1 MISNYYFTPMLPSF
15 VCEVTLGYMLA
26 YRNCKC
32 AEQLKFKITICGSY
46 NMGKPDII
54 YEDNDIIV
62 CYKPAGIAT
71 QTRRIGQQD
80 MESFIRNYRA
90 AKNEPP
96 YVGIVHR
103 LDQPVEGV
111 MVFAKNQKAAA
122 SLSRQIKEHTTEKY
136 YRAASRGQ
144 GVSGTA
150 VEEEEAWHT
159 LTDYISFDKRTNTSK
174 ITSEKDRLAKKAVLQ
189 YRVISVTPDRD
200 SSQNECIRTEFDI
213 KLLTGR
219 HHQIRLQ
226 LAHIGYPLI
235 GDTKYGKPA
244 SNNSGTGSKSGRTGG
259 GVREQLA
266 LCSYKLVFDHPATGE
281 RMTFELP

>member
-1 MISNYYFTPMLPSF
+1 MLPLF

-26 YRNCKC
+26 YRNCKY
-32 AEQLKFKITICGSY
+32 AEQLKFTITICGSY

-54 YEDNDIIV
+54 YEDNDIII

-144 GVSGTA
+144 GVSGTDKKEDNHA
-150 VEEEEAWHT
+150 PAWHT

-200 SSQNECIRTEFDI
+200 GSQNECIRTEFDI

-235 GDTKYGKPA
+235 GDTKYRKPA
-244 SNNSGTGSKSGRTGG
+244 SNNSGMGSKSGRTGG

>member
-1 MISNYYFTPMLPSF
+1 MLPSF

-32 AEQLKFKITICGSY
+32 DEQLKFTIIICGSY

-244 SNNSGTGSKSGRTGG
+244 SNNSGMGSKSGRTGG

-281 RMTFELP
+281 RLTFELP

>member
-1 MISNYYFTPMLPSF
+1 MLPSF

-32 AEQLKFKITICGSY
+32 DEQLKFTIIICGSY

-90 AKNEPP
+90 AKNEPL

-144 GVSGTA
+144 GVSGTDKKEDNHA
-150 VEEEEAWHT
+150 PAWHT

-200 SSQNECIRTEFDI
+200 GSQNECIRTEFDI

-235 GDTKYGKPA
+235 GDTKYRKPA
-244 SNNSGTGSKSGRTGG
+244 SNNSGMGSKSGRTGG

-266 LCSYKLVFDHPATGE
+266 LCSYKIVFDHPATGE
-281 RMTFELP
+281 RMTFVLP

>member
-1 MISNYYFTPMLPSF
+1 
-15 VCEVTLGYMLA
+15 
-26 YRNCKC
+26 
-32 AEQLKFKITICGSY
+32 
-46 NMGKPDII
+46 MGKPDII
-54 YEDNDIIV
+54 YEDNDIII

-144 GVSGTA
+144 GVSGTDKKEDNHA
-150 VEEEEAWHT
+150 PAWHT

-174 ITSEKDRLAKKAVLQ
+174 INKRKRQAGKKSSASVQ
-189 YRVISVTPDRD
+189 GDISDA
-200 SSQNECIRTEFDI
+200 
-213 KLLTGR
+213 G
-219 HHQIRLQ
+219 
-226 LAHIGYPLI
+226 
-235 GDTKYGKPA
+235 
-244 SNNSGTGSKSGRTGG
+244 
-259 GVREQLA
+259 
-266 LCSYKLVFDHPATGE
+266 
-281 RMTFELP
+281 

>member
-1 MISNYYFTPMLPSF
+1 
-15 VCEVTLGYMLA
+15 
-26 YRNCKC
+26 
-32 AEQLKFKITICGSY
+32 
-46 NMGKPDII
+46 MGKPDII

-144 GVSGTA
+144 GVSGA
-150 VEEEEAWHT
+150 DKEEAIKKIIMIWHGI
-159 LTDYISFDKRTNTSK
+159 LSQIISPSTSVPIHLK
-174 ITSEKDRLAKKAVLQ
+174 SQAKKKGWQ
-189 YRVISVTPDRD
+189 KKQCFS
-200 SSQNECIRTEFDI
+200 
-213 KLLTGR
+213 TG
-219 HHQIRLQ
+219 
-226 LAHIGYPLI
+226 
-235 GDTKYGKPA
+235 
-244 SNNSGTGSKSGRTGG
+244 
-259 GVREQLA
+259 
-266 LCSYKLVFDHPATGE
+266 
-281 RMTFELP
+281 

>member
-1 MISNYYFTPMLPSF
+1 MLPSF

-32 AEQLKFKITICGSY
+32 DEQLKFTIIICGSY

-266 LCSYKLVFDHPATGE
+266 LCSYKIVFDHPATGE

>member
-1 MISNYYFTPMLPSF
+1 
-15 VCEVTLGYMLA
+15 
-26 YRNCKC
+26 
-32 AEQLKFKITICGSY
+32 
-46 NMGKPDII
+46 MGKPDII

-111 MVFAKNQKAAA
+111 MVFAKNHKAAA

-136 YRAASRGQ
+136 YHAASRGQ
-144 GVSGTA
+144 GVSGA
-150 VEEEEAWHT
+150 DKKEDNHAPAWHT
-159 LTDYISFDKRTNTSK
+159 LTDYIFFDKRTNTSK

-235 GDTKYGKPA
+235 GDTKYGGDTA
-244 SNNSGTGSKSGRTGG
+244 
-259 GVREQLA
+259 REQLA
-266 LCSYKLVFDHPATGE
+266 LCSYKIVFDHPATGE

>member
-1 MISNYYFTPMLPSF
+1 
-15 VCEVTLGYMLA
+15 
-26 YRNCKC
+26 
-32 AEQLKFKITICGSY
+32 
-46 NMGKPDII
+46 MGKPDII

-136 YRAASRGQ
+136 YRAASRGH
-144 GVSGTA
+144 GVSGAA
-150 VEEEEAWHT
+150 VEDEEESFQDKSAYASKVPGDDKKEDIHDPAWHT

-189 YRVISVTPDRD
+189 YRILS
-200 SSQNECIRTEFDI
+200 NECNKTEFDI

-226 LAHIGYPLI
+226 LANIGYPLI
-235 GDTKYGKPA
+235 GDTKYGGETA
-244 SNNSGTGSKSGRTGG
+244 
-259 GVREQLA
+259 REQLA
-266 LCSYKLVFDHPATGE
+266 LCSYKIVFDHPATGE
-281 RMTFELP
+281 RLTFELP

>member
-1 MISNYYFTPMLPSF
+1 
-15 VCEVTLGYMLA
+15 
-26 YRNCKC
+26 
-32 AEQLKFKITICGSY
+32 
-46 NMGKPDII
+46 MGKPDII

-111 MVFAKNQKAAA
+111 MVFAKNQKVAA

-136 YRAASRGQ
+136 YHAASRGQ
-144 GVSGTA
+144 GLSGAA
-150 VEEEEAWHT
+150 VEDEEESFQDKSAYASKVPGDDKKEDIHDPAWHT

-189 YRVISVTPDRD
+189 YRILS
-200 SSQNECIRTEFDI
+200 NECNKTEFDI

-226 LAHIGYPLI
+226 LANIGYPLI
-235 GDTKYGKPA
+235 GDTKYGGETA
-244 SNNSGTGSKSGRTGG
+244 
-259 GVREQLA
+259 REQLA
-266 LCSYKLVFDHPATGE
+266 LCSYKIVFDHPATGE
-281 RMTFELP
+281 RLTFELP

>member
-1 MISNYYFTPMLPSF
+1 
-15 VCEVTLGYMLA
+15 
-26 YRNCKC
+26 
-32 AEQLKFKITICGSY
+32 
-46 NMGKPDII
+46 MGKPDII

-144 GVSGTA
+144 GASGA
-150 VEEEEAWHT
+150 DNKEDNHAPAWHT
-159 LTDYISFDKRTNTSK
+159 LTDYIFFDKRTNTSK

-235 GDTKYGKPA
+235 GDTKYGGDTA
-244 SNNSGTGSKSGRTGG
+244 
-259 GVREQLA
+259 REQLA
-266 LCSYKLVFDHPATGE
+266 LCSYKIVFDHPATGE

>member
-1 MISNYYFTPMLPSF
+1 
-15 VCEVTLGYMLA
+15 
-26 YRNCKC
+26 
-32 AEQLKFKITICGSY
+32 
-46 NMGKPDII
+46 MGKPNII

-62 CYKPAGIAT
+62 CYKPAGMAT

-136 YRAASRGQ
+136 YYAASYGL
-144 GVSGTA
+144 GSAGT
-150 VEEEEAWHT
+150 HT
-159 LTDYISFDKRTNTSK
+159 LTDYISFDKHTNTSK
-174 ITSEKDRLAKKAVLQ
+174 ITTAKDSQAKKAVLEYEVVEQ
-189 YRVISVTPDRD
+189 KNNITV
-200 SSQNECIRTEFDI
+200 FKI

-226 LAHIGYPLI
+226 FANIGYPLI
-235 GDTKYGKPA
+235 GDTKYGREGNV
-244 SNNSGTGSKSGRTGG
+244 NNGIAGNEAGNIAKAAAISGSVTTGRSRGMS
-259 GVREQLA
+259 REQLA
-266 LCSYKLVFDHPATGE
+266 LCSYKIVIDHPVSGK
-281 RMTFELP
+281 RMAFEVKPQNKIFK

>member
-1 MISNYYFTPMLPSF
+1 MLPSF

-32 AEQLKFKITICGSY
+32 DEQLKFTIIICGSY

-244 SNNSGTGSKSGRTGG
+244 SNNSGTGSKSGRTCG

-266 LCSYKLVFDHPATGE
+266 LCSYKIVFDHPATGE

>member
-1 MISNYYFTPMLPSF
+1 MLPSF

-26 YRNCKC
+26 YRNCKY
-32 AEQLKFKITICGSY
+32 AEQLKFTITICGSY

-54 YEDNDIIV
+54 YEDNDIII

-144 GVSGTA
+144 GVSGTDKKEDNHA
-150 VEEEEAWHT
+150 PAWHT

-200 SSQNECIRTEFDI
+200 GSQNECIRTEFDI

>member
-1 MISNYYFTPMLPSF
+1 
-15 VCEVTLGYMLA
+15 
-26 YRNCKC
+26 
-32 AEQLKFKITICGSY
+32 
-46 NMGKPDII
+46 MGRPNII

-62 CYKPAGIAT
+62 CYKPAGMAT

-136 YRAASRGQ
+136 YYAASYRNG
-144 GVSGTA
+144 SGSTDDIKR
-150 VEEEEAWHT
+150 VDEIVGTTKGLKVHT

-174 ITSEKDRLAKKAVLQ
+174 ITTDKDPQAKKAVLEYEIVEQ
-189 YRVISVTPDRD
+189 KNNITV
-200 SSQNECIRTEFDI
+200 FDI

-226 LAHIGYPLI
+226 FANIGYSLI
-235 GDTKYGKPA
+235 GDTKYGGERTA
-244 SNNSGTGSKSGRTGG
+244 NNGIDGNEAGNIAKDGGISGSVRTGRCRG
-259 GVREQLA
+259 TVREQLA
-266 LCSYKLVFDHPATGE
+266 LCSYKIVIDHPVSGE
-281 RMTFELP
+281 RMAFEVKPVNWVLQEL

>member
-1 MISNYYFTPMLPSF
+1 MLPSF

-32 AEQLKFKITICGSY
+32 DEQLKFTIIICGSY

-144 GVSGTA
+144 GVSGTDKKEDNHA
-150 VEEEEAWHT
+150 PAWHT

>member
-1 MISNYYFTPMLPSF
+1 MLPSF

-32 AEQLKFKITICGSY
+32 DEQLKFTIIICGSY

-90 AKNEPP
+90 AKNEPL

-144 GVSGTA
+144 GVSGTDKKEDNHA
-150 VEEEEAWHT
+150 PAWHT

-200 SSQNECIRTEFDI
+200 GSQNECIRTEFDI

-226 LAHIGYPLI
+226 LANIGYPLI

-266 LCSYKLVFDHPATGE
+266 LCSYKIVFDHPATGE

>member
-1 MISNYYFTPMLPSF
+1 
-15 VCEVTLGYMLA
+15 
-26 YRNCKC
+26 
-32 AEQLKFKITICGSY
+32 
-46 NMGKPDII
+46 MGKPEII

-62 CYKPAGIAT
+62 SYKSAGIAT

-80 MESFIRNYRA
+80 MESLIRNYRA

-136 YRAASRGQ
+136 YYAASYG
-144 GVSGTA
+144 SGSTNNDDNPSENKKAA
-150 VEEEEAWHT
+150 VLDTQT
-159 LTDYISFDKRTNTSK
+159 LIDYIAFDKRNNTSK
-174 ITSEKDRLAKKAVLQ
+174 ITTAKDPQAKKAVLE
-189 YRVISVTPDRD
+189 YKIIPVTGSDNDISG
-200 SSQNECIRTEFDI
+200 NEKTDERTEESTNKSITEIADDKIAYGRAGYRNETELDKHNTKVIFDI

-226 LAHIGYPLI
+226 FANIGWPLI
-235 GDTKYGKPA
+235 GDTKYGR
-244 SNNSGTGSKSGRTGG
+244 S
-259 GVREQLA
+259 REKKQLA
-266 LCSYKLVFDHPATGE
+266 LCSYKIVIDHPVTGK
-281 RMTFELP
+281 RMAFEIEPKNPVLSRKK

>member
-1 MISNYYFTPMLPSF
+1 
-15 VCEVTLGYMLA
+15 
-26 YRNCKC
+26 
-32 AEQLKFKITICGSY
+32 
-46 NMGKPDII
+46 MGKPDII

-103 LDQPVEGV
+103 LDQPVGGV

-144 GVSGTA
+144 GVSGTDKKEDNHA
-150 VEEEEAWHT
+150 PAWHT

-235 GDTKYGKPA
+235 GDTKYGGETA
-244 SNNSGTGSKSGRTGG
+244 
-259 GVREQLA
+259 REQLA
-266 LCSYKLVFDHPATGE
+266 LCSYKIVFDHPATGE
-281 RMTFELP
+281 RMTFELS

>member
-1 MISNYYFTPMLPSF
+1 
-15 VCEVTLGYMLA
+15 
-26 YRNCKC
+26 
-32 AEQLKFKITICGSY
+32 
-46 NMGKPDII
+46 MGKPDII

-159 LTDYISFDKRTNTSK
+159 LTDYISFLKPSLSGVTD
-174 ITSEKDRLAKKAVLQ
+174 ITL
-189 YRVISVTPDRD
+189 Y
-200 SSQNECIRTEFDI
+200 
-213 KLLTGR
+213 
-219 HHQIRLQ
+219 
-226 LAHIGYPLI
+226 
-235 GDTKYGKPA
+235 
-244 SNNSGTGSKSGRTGG
+244 
-259 GVREQLA
+259 
-266 LCSYKLVFDHPATGE
+266 
-281 RMTFELP
+281 

>member
-1 MISNYYFTPMLPSF
+1 MLPSF

-32 AEQLKFKITICGSY
+32 DEQLKFTIIICGSY
-46 NMGKPDII
+46 NMGKLDII

-244 SNNSGTGSKSGRTGG
+244 SNNSGMGSKSGRTGG

>member
-1 MISNYYFTPMLPSF
+1 MLPSF

-32 AEQLKFKITICGSY
+32 DEQLKFTIIICGSY

-144 GVSGTA
+144 GVSGTDKKEDNHA
-150 VEEEEAWHT
+150 PAWHT

-200 SSQNECIRTEFDI
+200 GSQNECIRTEFDI

-235 GDTKYGKPA
+235 GDTKYRKPA
-244 SNNSGTGSKSGRTGG
+244 SNNSGMGSKSGRTGG

-266 LCSYKLVFDHPATGE
+266 LCSYKIVFDHPATGE

>member
-1 MISNYYFTPMLPSF
+1 
-15 VCEVTLGYMLA
+15 
-26 YRNCKC
+26 
-32 AEQLKFKITICGSY
+32 
-46 NMGKPDII
+46 MGKPDII

-136 YRAASRGQ
+136 YRAASRGH
-144 GVSGTA
+144 GVSGA
-150 VEEEEAWHT
+150 DKKEDNHDPAWHT

-189 YRVISVTPDRD
+189 YRILS
-200 SSQNECIRTEFDI
+200 NECNKTEFDI

-219 HHQIRLQ
+219 HHQIR
-226 LAHIGYPLI
+226 
-235 GDTKYGKPA
+235 DTKYGKPD
-244 SNNSGTGSKSGRTGG
+244 SNNSGMGSKSGRTGSC
-259 GVREQLA
+259 VREQLA
-266 LCSYKLVFDHPATGE
+266 LCSYKIVFDHPATGE
-281 RMTFELP
+281 RLTFELP

>member
-1 MISNYYFTPMLPSF
+1 
-15 VCEVTLGYMLA
+15 
-26 YRNCKC
+26 
-32 AEQLKFKITICGSY
+32 
-46 NMGKPDII
+46 MGKPDII

-144 GVSGTA
+144 GVSGA
-150 VEEEEAWHT
+150 DKEEANKEDNHDLAWHT
-159 LTDYISFDKRTNTSK
+159 LTDYISFDKLTNTSK
-174 ITSEKDRLAKKAVLQ
+174 ITSEKDKLAKKAVLQ

-200 SSQNECIRTEFDI
+200 SLQKECIKTEFDI
-213 KLLTGR
+213 RLLTGR

-235 GDTKYGKPA
+235 GDTKYGGDTA
-244 SNNSGTGSKSGRTGG
+244 
-259 GVREQLA
+259 REPLA
-266 LCSYKLVFDHPATGE
+266 LCSYKIVFDHPATGE

>member
-1 MISNYYFTPMLPSF
+1 
-15 VCEVTLGYMLA
+15 
-26 YRNCKC
+26 
-32 AEQLKFKITICGSY
+32 
-46 NMGKPDII
+46 MGKPDII

-136 YRAASRGQ
+136 YHAASRGQ
-144 GVSGTA
+144 GVSGAA
-150 VEEEEAWHT
+150 VEDEEESFQDKSAYASKVPGDDKKEDIHDPAWHT

-189 YRVISVTPDRD
+189 YRILS
-200 SSQNECIRTEFDI
+200 NECNKTEFDI

-226 LAHIGYPLI
+226 LANIGYPLI
-235 GDTKYGKPA
+235 GDTKYGGETA
-244 SNNSGTGSKSGRTGG
+244 
-259 GVREQLA
+259 REQLA
-266 LCSYKLVFDHPATGE
+266 LCSYKIVFDHPATGE
-281 RMTFELP
+281 RMTFEVP

>member
-1 MISNYYFTPMLPSF
+1 
-15 VCEVTLGYMLA
+15 
-26 YRNCKC
+26 
-32 AEQLKFKITICGSY
+32 
-46 NMGKPDII
+46 MGKPDII

-144 GVSGTA
+144 GVSGTDK
-150 VEEEEAWHT
+150 EEDNHAPVWHT

-200 SSQNECIRTEFDI
+200 SFQNECIRTEFDI

-226 LAHIGYPLI
+226 LAHICYPLI

-244 SNNSGTGSKSGRTGG
+244 SNNSGTGSKSGRTNGG
-259 GVREQLA
+259 AREQLA
-266 LCSYKLVFDHPATGE
+266 LCSYKIVFDHPATGE

>member
-1 MISNYYFTPMLPSF
+1 
-15 VCEVTLGYMLA
+15 
-26 YRNCKC
+26 
-32 AEQLKFKITICGSY
+32 
-46 NMGKPDII
+46 MGKPDII

-144 GVSGTA
+144 GVSGA
-150 VEEEEAWHT
+150 DKEEANKEDNHDLAWHT
-159 LTDYISFDKRTNTSK
+159 LTDYISFDNLTNTSK
-174 ITSEKDRLAKKAVLQ
+174 ITSEKDKLAKKAVLQ
-189 YRVISVTPDRD
+189 YRIIS
-200 SSQNECIRTEFDI
+200 NECNKTEFDI

-226 LAHIGYPLI
+226 LANIGYPLI

>member
-1 MISNYYFTPMLPSF
+1 MLPSF

-32 AEQLKFKITICGSY
+32 DEQLKFTIIICGSY

-150 VEEEEAWHT
+150 VEEEEVWHT

-244 SNNSGTGSKSGRTGG
+244 SNNSGMGSKSGRTGG

>member
-1 MISNYYFTPMLPSF
+1 MLPSF

-32 AEQLKFKITICGSY
+32 DEQLKFTIIICGSY
-46 NMGKPDII
+46 NMGKLDII

-62 CYKPAGIAT
+62 CCKPAGIAT

-244 SNNSGTGSKSGRTGG
+244 SNNSGMGSKSGRTGG

>member
-1 MISNYYFTPMLPSF
+1 M
-15 VCEVTLGYMLA
+15 A
-26 YRNCKC
+26 
-32 AEQLKFKITICGSY
+32 
-46 NMGKPDII
+46 KPNII

-62 CYKPAGIAT
+62 CYKPAGMAT

-111 MVFAKNQKAAA
+111 MVFAKNQNAAA

-136 YRAASRGQ
+136 YYAASLGIDEGCENSVSHDNKTESNA
-144 GVSGTA
+144 GVDIY
-150 VEEEEAWHT
+150 T
-159 LTDYISFDKRTNTSK
+159 LTDYIAFDKRTNTSK
-174 ITSEKDRLAKKAVLQ
+174 ITSEKDPQAKKAVLE
-189 YRVISVTPDRD
+189 YKVVYNCALESDDECNKGGGNNVIKTV
-200 SSQNECIRTEFDI
+200 FDI

-226 LAHIGYPLI
+226 FANIGYPLI
-235 GDTKYGKPA
+235 GDTKYGTSDA
-244 SNNSGTGSKSGRTGG
+244 GQNVGRGQRG
-259 GVREQLA
+259 RSAQRAQLA
-266 LCSYKLVFDHPATGE
+266 LCSYKIVIDHPVTGE
-281 RMTFELP
+281 RMTFEVKPENPVFFKKLFKQRQT